1 MNDASATLP
10 TPPRPAPLELV
21 RAWLALNAM
30 IGDNPELATVQDEIK
45 LAALHLADAI
55 YTLAHQEEQEK

>member
-1 MNDASATLP
+1 MENNATNATP
-10 TPPRPAPLELV
+10 TAPTPLELV

-45 LAALHLADAI
+45 LAALHLSDAI
-55 YTLAHQEEQEK
+55 YTLAHQEEQER